1 MAGPVAVV
9 GIRVETDEQ
18 KLRRF
23 AQEANKTQKAVDGLG
38 GAAAKSKAPIAGAG
52 QAAAGA
58 ARGAAG
64 LGRAAKAAIPGVAG
78 LGAAIKTALG
88 PIGLLFTA
96 AGAVTQAFGTLAK
109 QDFAEAKVRSLGVNS
124 QELVG
129 RLKAVSSELQGQA
142 SVVDLTSAAYDVA
155 SAGFT
160 DAADAANVLKAA
172 SLGATGGFSDI
183 NTVGDAATSV
193 LNAYGLEAD
202 KAAKLVDGFI
212 QTQNDGK
219 IVIGEYAANIA
230 KVAPVAAA
238 LGVPLEEVN
247 AAVAQ
252 ITAGGQGAEVTF
264 TALKT
269 AFAQV
274 AAGKVGQEFKKF
286 GVEISAASLKS
297 DGLAGTLEKIKK
309 SGADAGTVIKA
320 FGTEAGPSILALL
333 NDTEKFNK
341 LLENQ
346 KNAQGAAAK
355 AAFEASDTI
364 NGSLTRLQTAFTNIF
379 SDGAELGV
387 LLKSIFKVAAVTVEV
402 FGVVLRN
409 TVAPF
414 RAIIAAV
421 TEIGSAIS
429 SALGTDGVNIAFELE
444 QAYRNV
450 LGVFSQISDFIV
462 GLGVRFGRFIG
473 GMVSGTRDGVA
484 NVRDT
489 LVGGFTSAFTKI
501 QSVVQNLY
509 NKLPAPVRFI
519 LEQAASFIGSVGSA
533 VSSAAS
539 GVISRVTGFVA
550 ETTAAGQAATAGGQT
565 TAGPGA
571 DAANS
576 IQPTGGALGG
586 KKEKDKEAERLR
598 KLAEAS
604 AKRVQNLKDQ
614 GALAAALNEE
624 ERRTVQ
630 LNIDLRKIQENTK
643 GLSED
648 QVNAEI
654 RARVELENKRDAARE
669 YKKELEAAD
678 KAAKA
683 AADAQAKQAADLRKI
698 YEGIG
703 SSIKDGVV
711 GAIKG
716 AIDGT
721 KSLRDVATDLLNNLA
736 NKLLDLAV
744 NFALF
749 GVGSGSG
756 SGGGLLGG
764 LFNFGGGKAKGGPVS
779 AGTSYMVGEK
789 GPELFTPSRSG
800 TITPNNALGG
810 GVGNITVN
818 VDASGT
824 NVQGDTTEQRALGEA
839 IGSAVRQELLK
850 QKRPGGLLA

>member
-1 MAGPVAVV
+1 MADVA
-9 GIRVETDEQ
+9 IRFETSQAKRATKDLTSDTK
-18 KLRRF
+18 KL
-23 AQEANKTQKAVDGLG
+23 QEAVRGSQSVLEKQGKA
-38 GAAAKSKAPIAGAG
+38 ASA
-52 QAAAGA
+52 AAAGTTKFGASAKLA
-58 ARGAAG
+58 A
-64 LGRAAKAAIPGVAG
+64 PGVRA
-78 LGAAIKTALG
+78 LGAAVKAALG
-88 PIGLLFTA
+88 PVGLLLSA
-96 AGAVTQAFGTLAK
+96 AGAMTQAFQVLSQ

-124 QELVG
+124 KELVG
-129 RLKAVSSELQGQA
+129 RLKGVSNELQGQA

-160 DAADAANVLKAA
+160 KAADAAGILKAA
-172 SLGATGGFSDI
+172 SQGATGGFSDI
-183 NTVGDAATSV
+183 NTVGDATTSV

-274 AAGKVGQEFKKF
+274 AAGKVGDEFKKL
-286 GVEISAASLKS
+286 GVDISASTLKS

-364 NGSLTRLQTAFTNIF
+364 QGSIKRLQTAFQNLF
-379 SDGAELGV
+379 ADGSELGV

-402 FGVVLRN
+402 FSVVVRN

-421 TEIGSAIS
+421 TEIGAAIS
-429 SALGTDGVNIAFELE
+429 QALGTDGVNIAFELE
-444 QAYRNV
+444 KAYRGV
-450 LGVFSQISDFIV
+450 LDTFGQISDFII
-462 GLGVRFGRFIG
+462 GLGVRFGQFIG
-473 GMVSGTRDGVA
+473 GMVSGTKDGVA
-484 NVRDT
+484 NIKQT
-489 LVGGFTSAFTKI
+489 LVGGFTDAFTRI
-501 QSVVQNLY
+501 QAVVQSLY
-509 NKLPAPVRFI
+509 NKLPGPVRFI
-519 LEQAASFIGSVGSA
+519 LEKAAALIGAVGGVAQQVAGQAITA
-533 VSSAAS
+533 
-539 GVISRVTGFVA
+539 VTGFVG
-550 ETTAAGQAATAGGQT
+550 ETVEAGRGFSQGGPSGAGT
-565 TAGPGA
+565 P
-571 DAANS
+571 DAANN
-576 IQPTGGALGG
+576 IARTGGALGSG
-586 KKEKDKEAERLR
+586 ANDALKEELRLR
-598 KLAEAS
+598 QEAQKLADAAFQAEEKKQLSFENQFFELQKQQALQQ
-604 AKRVQNLKDQ
+604 AKLNGNVEEVENAYLLTELIKQHGVENGNILYQNELKLQSLKDQ
-614 GALAAALNEE
+614 VDESKKL
-624 ERRTVQ
+624 
-630 LNIDLRKIQENTK
+630 
-643 GLSED
+643 ED
-648 QVNAEI
+648 QQ
-654 RARVELENKRDAARE
+654 K
-669 YKKELEAAD
+669 
-678 KAAKA
+678 KAAE
-683 AADAQAKQAADLRKI
+683 DLNKL

-721 KSLRDVATDLLNNLA
+721 KTLKEVAVNLLNDIA
-736 NKLLDLAV
+736 SKLLDFAI
-744 NFALF
+744 NMALF
-749 GVGSGSG
+749 GVGSGFG

-764 LFNFGGGKAKGGPVS
+764 LFNFGGKRAAGGPVS
-779 AGTSYMVGEK
+779 SGKSYLVGEK
-789 GPELFTPSRSG
+789 GPEMFTPSRNG
-800 TITPNNALGG
+800 TIIPNNAMGG
-810 GVGNITVN
+810 ANVTVN

-824 NVQGDTTEQRALGEA
+824 SAEGDAEQSKRLGKA
-839 IGSAVRQELLK
+839 IGAAVQAELLK
-850 QKRPGGLLA
+850 QQRPGGLLAR

>member
-58 ARGAAG
+58 AQGAAG

-96 AGAVTQAFGTLAK
+96 AGAVTQAFSTLSA
-109 QDFAEAKVRSLGVNS
+109 QDFGEAKVRSLGVNS
-124 QELVG
+124 KELTG
-129 RLKAVSSELQGQA
+129 RLKGVSRELSGQA
-142 SVVDLTSAAYDVA
+142 SVVELTGAAYDVA

-160 DAADAANVLKAA
+160 DAADAANILKAA

-183 NTVGDAATSV
+183 NTVGDATTSV

-202 KAAKLVDGFI
+202 KAAQLVDGFI

-219 IVIGEYAANIA
+219 IVIGQYAANIA

-274 AAGKVGQEFKKF
+274 AAGKVGEEFKKF
-286 GVEISAASLKS
+286 GIEINSSTLKS
-297 DGLAGTLEKIKK
+297 EGLAGTLEKIKK
-309 SGADAGTVIKA
+309 SGADAGTIIKA

-346 KNAQGAAAK
+346 KEAQGVAAR

-364 NGSLTRLQTAFTNIF
+364 QGQLKRLQTAFSNLF
-379 SDGAELGV
+379 SDQSELGV
-387 LLKSIFKVAAVTVEV
+387 LLKETFKVAAVTVEV
-402 FGVVLRN
+402 FAASIN
-409 TVAPF
+409 TLLAPI
-414 RAIIAAV
+414 RAVFALFNQVGQA
-421 TEIGSAIS
+421 IGE
-429 SALGTDGVNIAFELE
+429 ALGVTGVSVAFELE
-444 QAYRNV
+444 QAFQFV
-450 LGVFSQISDFIV
+450 LGGVEKLQAFIIGFGAQVGRVIGALAGFIV
-462 GLGVRFGRFIG
+462 EKGKGATDSVTGFFRGALQNIVGFIKGAYELIPKPIRDFLEG
-473 GMVSGTRDGVA
+473 G
-484 NVRDT
+484 
-489 LVGGFTSAFTKI
+489 
-501 QSVVQNLY
+501 
-509 NKLPAPVRFI
+509 
-519 LEQAASFIGSVGSA
+519 AA
-533 VSSAAS
+533 AAKNA
-539 GVISRVTGFVA
+539 VTGFVS
-550 ETTAAGQAATAGGQT
+550 ETIELGQGFAPGAGRTPG
-565 TAGPGA
+565 GPGA

-586 KKEKDKEAERLR
+586 KEEKDKEAERLR

-643 GLSED
+643 GLTED

-669 YKKELEAAD
+669 YKTELEAAD

-703 SSIKDGVV
+703 SSIKEGVT

-721 KSLRDVATDLLNNLA
+721 KSLRDVATDLLNNLT
-736 NKLLDLAV
+736 NQLIDLAV

-749 GVGSGSG
+749 GVGSGFG

-764 LFNFGGGKAKGGPVS
+764 LFRAEGGPVS
-779 AGTSYMVGEK
+779 AGSSYIVGEK
-789 GPELFTPSRSG
+789 GPELFTPKRSG
-800 TITPNNALGG
+800 TIIPNDQLGG

-818 VDASGT
+818 VDASSS
-824 NVQGDTTEQRALGEA
+824 NVEGDGQEQKRLGEA
-839 IGSAVRQELLK
+839 IGLAVQQELIR